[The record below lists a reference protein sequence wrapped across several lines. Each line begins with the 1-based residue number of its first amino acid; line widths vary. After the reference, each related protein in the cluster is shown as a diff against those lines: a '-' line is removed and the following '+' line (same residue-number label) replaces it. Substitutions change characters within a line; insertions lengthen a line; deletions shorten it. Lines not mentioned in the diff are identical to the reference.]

1 MRERRFAPCRTNPC
15 QGGTKAKGYGVNAMN
30 RLFHRTDRPV
40 ANYVALAIF
49 AAVFLGVFGLVL
61 TPASMLQTPAS
72 LVATE

>member
-1 MRERRFAPCRTNPC
+1 
-15 QGGTKAKGYGVNAMN
+15 MN

-72 LVATE
+72 LAATE